1 MRFDKIPP
9 TAIIVGVQTRDI
21 EPQRLEQ
28 KQLGPQQHGGQSI
41 VNLGVW
47 RVMDAYPQNFIS
59 LQTTGL
65 DSAP

>member
-41 VNLGVW
+41 VNLGV
-47 RVMDAYPQNFIS
+47 
-59 LQTTGL
+59 
-65 DSAP
+65 